1 MSCLDA
7 PLVIQI
13 MQPPCRACSLQFAAA
28 FTRTSAIAVDAFI
41 PCRLF
46 GSGLVEGAGKRGH
59 RTCLGSRFW
68 LSLKLAA
75 VAELT
80 WFLSSCETQN
90 TIGRRSVFVTFFVS
104 CISILVPFCLH
115 RCLARE
121 RAAPQGRFAF
131 CSPLFASLL
140 LSTASK
146 REREDKKVE
155 CKQNKTDR
163 DEWTTSRCSYICRL
177 HRSRFGHE
185 HDRQAPFDRL
195 SWRYPP
201 FLRK

>member
-28 FTRTSAIAVDAFI
+28 FTRHKRNRCRCLHSLQAFWV
-41 PCRLF
+41 RF
-46 GSGLVEGAGKRGH
+46 GRGSGEEGTQDLSRESILAFFEAGRRGW
-59 RTCLGSRFW
+59 TDVVF
-68 LSLKLAA
+68 
-75 VAELT
+75 V
-80 WFLSSCETQN
+80 FETQN
-90 TIGRRSVFVTFFVS
+90 TIGRRSVFVPFFVS